1 VLAQSTLTMTNLDT
15 GPRAWYISLMK
26 LVLCLVL
33 VLVAGCG
40 AAAQQEC
47 LDALVFAKRNNLV
60 PSNPDDLTLGKA
72 KELVALAGVCLPK
85 DEPAP
90 VAKDGG
96 L

>member
-1 VLAQSTLTMTNLDT
+1 
-15 GPRAWYISLMK
+15 MK

-60 PSNPDDLTLGKA
+60 PGNPDDLTLGDAKA
-72 KELVALAGVCLPK
+72 LVKIAGVCLPK
-85 DEPAP
+85 DEP
-90 VAKDGG
+90 VAVVKDGG

>member
-1 VLAQSTLTMTNLDT
+1 
-15 GPRAWYISLMK
+15 MK

-47 LDALVFAKRNNLV
+47 IDALVLAKRNNLV
-60 PSNPDDLTLGKA
+60 PRNPDDLTLGDAKA
-72 KELVALAGVCLPK
+72 LVQIANVCLPK
-85 DEPAP
+85 DKPAT
-90 VAKDGG
+90 VGKDGG

>member
-1 VLAQSTLTMTNLDT
+1 
-15 GPRAWYISLMK
+15 MK
-26 LVLCLVL
+26 LAICLVL
-33 VLVAGCG
+33 VLVVGCG

-60 PSNPDDLTLGKA
+60 PSNPDDLTLGDA
-72 KELVALAGVCLPK
+72 KKLVKLAGVCLPK
-85 DEPAP
+85 DETQA